1 MKMVERGE
9 RGEEEEEKE
18 EGGSRLL
25 SKLSLFGVA

>member
-25 SKLSLFGVA
+25 SKLSLFGVD